1 MRFFIDWLPIILFF
15 LVFKYSDIFYATG
28 AAMVASI
35 ILIGALKLFNKPVE
49 KVQWAG
55 LIMIVLFGGL
65 TIILRDEQFIKLKPT
80 VLYFVL
86 ALTLFIPQFFKKYL
100 IKSLLEKQISLP
112 EEIWK
117 KLNFSWILFFV
128 FLGCL
133 NFYVASNFS
142 TDFWVEFKL
151 FGMLAITLVFTIIQA
166 IWLARFKNEQ

>member
-65 TIILRDEQFIKLKPT
+65 TIILRDEQFINCL
-80 VLYFVL
+80 LY
-86 ALTLFIPQFFKKYL
+86 TSP
-100 IKSLLEKQISLP
+100 SP
-112 EEIWK
+112 R
-117 KLNFSWILFFV
+117 
-128 FLGCL
+128 
-133 NFYVASNFS
+133 
-142 TDFWVEFKL
+142 D
-151 FGMLAITLVFTIIQA
+151 
-166 IWLARFKNEQ
+166 

>member
-28 AAMVASI
+28 TAMMASVL
-35 ILIGALKLFNKPVE
+35 LIGTLRLFNKPIE

-86 ALTLFIPQFFKKYL
+86 ALERVF
-100 IKSLLEKQISLP
+100 SL
-112 EEIWK
+112 
-117 KLNFSWILFFV
+117 
-128 FLGCL
+128 
-133 NFYVASNFS
+133 Y
-142 TDFWVEFKL
+142 
-151 FGMLAITLVFTIIQA
+151 
-166 IWLARFKNEQ
+166 